1 MPGLCEPQLLKA
13 GTASGEGGQGRFAV
27 KLVWQNAEGGGAS
40 GTSDEKAAFEAVP
53 SGAIRTSQD
62 PSASD
67 PHGSLRFNTIA
78 L

>member
-1 MPGLCEPQLLKA
+1 
-13 GTASGEGGQGRFAV
+13 V
-27 KLVWQNAEGGGAS
+27 KLVWQSAEGGGAS

-53 SGAIRTSQD
+53 SGAILTSQA